1 MGWARGADKEAGPGR
16 ALSVSSEQQPNIDF
30 ASFFV
35 RFTTVI
41 HMVWKFCLGL
51 RHVVFTTSCLRES
64 KVSDPDGSVNTYGL
78 RRLASPSLVPD
89 PVNTHLF
96 MVKVRLVGRLPSLTT
111 SHVRMQGSTLASLL
125 APTLYL
131 YTRTYSSMASQ
142 TVTTPA
148 CAALA
153 YPNTRTTNR
162 QL

>member
-78 RRLASPSLVPD
+78 RRLASPSP
-89 PVNTHLF
+89 
-96 MVKVRLVGRLPSLTT
+96 RLYRIQSIRIFLWSRYGLWAVCLR
-111 SHVRMQGSTLASLL
+111 
-125 APTLYL
+125 
-131 YTRTYSSMASQ
+131 
-142 TVTTPA
+142 
-148 CAALA
+148 
-153 YPNTRTTNR
+153 
-162 QL
+162 

>member
-1 MGWARGADKEAGPGR
+1 MGWAGRAEKQAGPGR
-16 ALSVSSEQQPNIDF
+16 ALSVFSDHQPNIHF
-30 ASFFV
+30 ASFRPV
-35 RFTTVI
+35 YDGHT
-41 HMVWKFCLGL
+41 VWKFCLGL
-51 RHVVFTTSCLRES
+51 RHVVLLPAAFGR
-64 KVSDPDGSVNTYGL
+64 VSDPDGSVNTYGL
-78 RRLASPSLVPD
+78 RRLGSPSLVPD

-111 SHVRMQGSTLASLL
+111 SIVRMQPMQGSKLASLL

-153 YPNTRTTNR
+153 YPNTRTTKS
-162 QL
+162 QF